1 MTNRK
6 FRGVFAFNA
15 TPTTDDGEKIDEDRL
30 RQLADYQIER
40 GVHGMVMFGSTG
52 ANGSFT
58 SAERLSAAKAAVKHV
73 DGRVPVLCGVGSM
86 TTVETMT
93 LAKAVEDAGVD
104 GVLVVPITYWPL
116 TDDEVYEHYERVA
129 GAVKIPLVLYNNPG
143 TTGVDI
149 KPPLVARLAEI
160 DNIRY
165 IKESSSD
172 LTRITAI
179 RRLTNDTMTV
189 FSGWESLTLQSLLS
203 GAEGWFSGMT
213 NLCPRE
219 SVQLFDLAVEK
230 KDPAGARELF
240 DRLFPLCEFMCAKSH
255 VRVAHAALPILGIP
269 VGPPRRPLRELGL
282 ADKAELERL
291 MRKCGVLNGNA
302 GDARAAE

>member
-1 MTNRK
+1 MVNNK

-15 TPTTDDGEKIDEDRL
+15 SPTKNDGELIDEDRL
-30 RQLADYQIER
+30 EELAEFQVNQ
-40 GVHGMVMFGSTG
+40 GVHGIVVFGSTG

-58 SAERLSAAKAAVKHV
+58 SEERLSAAKAAVKQV
-73 DGRVPVLCGVGSM
+73 NGRLPVLCGIGSITTAETVG
-86 TTVETMT
+86 

-116 TDDEVYEHYERVA
+116 TDDELYEHYERVA
-129 GAVKIPLVLYNNPG
+129 AAVEIPIFLYNNPG

-172 LTRITAI
+172 LTRITEI

-189 FSGWESLTLQSLLS
+189 FSGWESLTLESFMA
-203 GAEGWFSGMT
+203 GAEGWFAGLT
-213 NLCPRE
+213 NIAPRE
-219 SVQLFDLAVEK
+219 SVQLFELAVEK
-230 KDPAGARELF
+230 KDIAGAQELF
-240 DRLFPLCEFMCAKSH
+240 DRIYPLCAFMCAKSH
-255 VRVAHAALPILGIP
+255 VRVAHAALSLLGMP
-269 VGPPRRPLRELGL
+269 VGPPRRPIRELGA
-282 ADKAELERL
+282 ADTVTLERL
-291 MRKCGVLNGNA
+291 MRECGLLEGKAVA
-302 GDARAAE
+302 

>member
-1 MTNRK
+1 MAAKR

-15 TPTTDDGEKIDEDRL
+15 TPTKDDGETIDEDRL
-30 RQLADYQIER
+30 GELADYQIER
-40 GVHGMVMFGSTG
+40 GVHGIVVFGSTG

-58 SAERLSAAKAAVKHV
+58 SEERLSAAKAAVTHV
-73 DGRVPVLCGVGSM
+73 DGRVPVLCGIGSM
-86 TTVETMT
+86 TTAETVG

-129 GAVKIPLVLYNNPG
+129 GAIRIPLFLYNNPG

-172 LTRITAI
+172 LTRITSI
-179 RRLTNDTMTV
+179 RRLTNETMTV
-189 FSGWESLTLQSLLS
+189 FCGWESLTLQSFLA
-203 GAEGWFSGMT
+203 GADGWFSGMT
-213 NLCPRE
+213 NLAPRE
-219 SVQLFDLAVEK
+219 CVRLFDLAVEK
-230 KDPAGARELF
+230 EDVAGARELF

-255 VRVAHAALPILGIP
+255 VRVAHAAWPLLGIP
-269 VGPPRRPLRELGL
+269 VGPPRRPLRELG
-282 ADKAELERL
+282 AEDRAELERL
-291 MRKCGVLNGNA
+291 LRECGLFDEKA
-302 GDARAAE
+302 GAARASA

>member
-1 MTNRK
+1 MAAND

-15 TPTTDDGEKIDEDRL
+15 TPTKDDGETIDEGRL
-30 RQLADYQIER
+30 RELADYQVDH
-40 GVHGMVMFGSTG
+40 GVHGIVVFGSTG

-58 SAERLSAAKAAVKHV
+58 SEERLSAAKAAVEQV
-73 DGRVPVLCGVGSM
+73 DGRIPVLCGIGSM
-86 TTVETMT
+86 TTTETVG

-116 TDDEVYEHYERVA
+116 TDDEVYEHYEQVA
-129 GAVKIPLVLYNNPG
+129 RAVKIPVVLYNNPG

-149 KPPLVARLAEI
+149 KPALVARLAEI
-160 DNIRY
+160 DNIRC

-172 LTRITAI
+172 LTRITTI

-189 FSGWESLTLQSLLS
+189 FSGWESLTFQSLLA
-203 GAEGWFSGMT
+203 GADGWFSGMT

-230 KDPAGARELF
+230 KDVAKARELF
-240 DRLFPLCEFMCAKSH
+240 DRIFPLCEFMCAKSH
-255 VRVAHAALPILGIP
+255 VRVAHAALPLLGIP
-269 VGPPRRPLRELGL
+269 VGPPRRPLRQLG
-282 ADKAELERL
+282 AEDKAELERL
-291 MRKCGVLNGNA
+291 MRACGVLDGET
-302 GDARAAE
+302 GGARAAE